1 MSHKRYYLVLAL
13 VLLSSVILLGL
24 SYSSNSGNDKAILNE
39 NITDDMRVVYS
50 DGNEILSGETTE
62 IGITNLTEDNKKYRI
77 FIKEI
82 IGETKNTYYQ
92 INNEEK
98 RLLDSN
104 TIIIDDINSYGTN
117 GDYKYNKITLYGDN
131 SSIKYIVDVMYDESD
146 GEL

>member
-24 SYSSNSGNDKAILNE
+24 SYSSNSGNDKVILNE

-62 IGITNLTEDNKKYRI
+62 IGITNLTKDNKKYRI

-92 INNEEK
+92 LNNEEK

-117 GDYKYNKITLYGDN
+117 GDYKYNEITLYGDN